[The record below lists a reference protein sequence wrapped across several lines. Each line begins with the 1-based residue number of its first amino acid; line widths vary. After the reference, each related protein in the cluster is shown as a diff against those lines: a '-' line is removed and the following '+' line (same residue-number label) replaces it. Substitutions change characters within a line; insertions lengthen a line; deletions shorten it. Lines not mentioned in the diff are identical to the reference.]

1 MNFPTMHENVR
12 TEIAIAATA
21 GGTSDVDGASTDMDG
36 YRNCRFTV
44 VFGAIAANA
53 VTSLQMQHRDSTT
66 GSWEDVGD
74 ALDVAADDDNQVFQ
88 IDLAVVTKRYVRGQ
102 VNRGTANAAIAIAL
116 YDKYNAKE
124 MPVDRPATVTSAV
137 ETG

>member
-12 TEIAIAATA
+12 TEIALAATA
-21 GGTSDVDGASTDMDG
+21 GGTNDVNGSSTDMDG

-44 VFGAIAANA
+44 VFGSISANA
-53 VTSLQMQHRDSTT
+53 VTSLQMQQSDSS
-66 GSWEDVGD
+66 GSGWEDVGD
-74 ALDVAADDDNQVFQ
+74 ELAVAANDDNQVFQ

>member
-12 TEIAIAATA
+12 TEIAIVATA
-21 GGTSDVDGASTDMDG
+21 AGTTDVNGASTDMDG

-44 VFGAIAANA
+44 VFGAISANA
-53 VTSLQMQHRDSTT
+53 VTSLQMQHRALSTD
-66 GSWEDVGD
+66 SWEDVGD
-74 ALDVAADDDNQVFQ
+74 ELDVAADDDNQVFQ
-88 IDLAVVTKRYVRGQ
+88 IDLAVVTKRYVRGM
-102 VNRGTANAAIAIAL
+102 VDRGTANAAIAIAL

-124 MPVDRPATVTSAV
+124 MPVDRPATVTSAL

>member
-21 GGTSDVDGASTDMDG
+21 GGTNDVNGASTDMDG

-44 VFGAIAANA
+44 VFGTIAATA
-53 VTSLQMQHRDSTT
+53 VTSLQMQHRALSTD
-66 GSWEDVGD
+66 SWEDIGD
-74 ALDVAADDDNQVFQ
+74 ELAVAADDDNQAFQ
-88 IDLAVVTKRYVRGQ
+88 IDLAAVTKRYVRGQ

-116 YDKYNAKE
+116 YDKYNAKD
-124 MPVDRPATVTSAV
+124 MPVDRPATVASAL